1 MRTTRRELLGALAA
15 SSAMTAAQSPSKAT
29 RYVRFR
35 HRNAIAH
42 GILEGD
48 TIQPIA
54 GYIFGKHQ
62 PAGVV
67 RKLSEVKLLA
77 PVAPPKIFAVGL
89 NYRSHLGNRT
99 PPVNAEIFYK
109 PITSLQDPDGP
120 IVIPKNAT
128 DVHYEGELVV
138 VMGKRLKNGSVEEAR
153 GAIFGVSCGNDV
165 SERDW
170 QNGPKKDL
178 QWWRAK
184 GADTF
189 APLGPVIA
197 TGLDYGKLLLQT
209 RLNGKVVQKQ
219 LTSDLLFDCP
229 TIVSWISQHVTLTPG
244 DLIYTGTPG
253 STSRMNPGDVVEI
266 DIEGIGVLR
275 NSVVAASGAS

>member
-1 MRTTRRELLGALAA
+1 
-15 SSAMTAAQSPSKAT
+15 MTAAQSPSKAT

-42 GILEGD
+42 GILEGE

-62 PAGVV
+62 PAGVA

-170 QNGPKKDL
+170 QRGDL
-178 QWWRAK
+178 QWYRAK
-184 GADTF
+184 GSDTF
-189 APLGPVIA
+189 APLGPSIA
-197 TGLDYGKLLLQT
+197 TGLDVTKSRLTL
-209 RLNGKVVQKQ
+209 RLNGEVKQ
-219 LTSDLLFDCP
+219 SQLISDLLFDCP
-229 TIVSWISQHVTLTPG
+229 AIVSFASRHVTLEPG
-244 DLIYTGTPG
+244 DVIYTGTPG
-253 STSRMNPGDVVEI
+253 ATSAMTPGDIVEVE
-266 DIEGIGVLR
+266 IEGIGVLR
-275 NSVVAASGAS
+275 NKVA